1 MARPTKEQQ
10 AAKQALEDERVAKMI
25 AKALETERERI
36 RVDVESQVLAQLG
49 QVSPAGAPVV
59 NLTHPQGGEGD
70 KGFVS
75 ALALAIANLSA
86 QGTNKAPYV
95 SPDTMEGWAMARD
108 RMMVLIVGSRAKY
121 GETQNLE
128 DLPKYRLVKAV
139 YLNEMKIEPLYH
151 DTITHQMADQRIW
164 WDEVPSE
171 AMEPDNDIARA
182 IFTEFKMSIGEAPIK
197 EKANSGAW
205 ARTQKGTLMG
215 VKEGR
220 GGQGFG
226 APTNDPRVSTAGAP
240 TMGKHVHLLGTVAH
254 PAVVR

>member
-10 AAKQALEDERVAKMI
+10 AAKQAIEDARIAGII
-25 AKALETERERI
+25 AKALETEREKI
-36 RVDVESQVLAQLG
+36 RADVELQVLTQLSQVAA
-49 QVSPAGAPVV
+49 PAAPAV

-70 KGFVS
+70 RGFVS
-75 ALALAIANLSA
+75 SLALAIANLSA

-95 SPDTMEGWAMARD
+95 PPETMEAWGAARE
-108 RMMVLIVGSRAKY
+108 RMMALIVASRARY

-151 DTITHQMADQRIW
+151 DTITHQMAEQRIR

-171 AMEPDNDIARA
+171 AMDPDNDVARA
-182 IFTEFKMSIGEAPIK
+182 IFAEFKLSIGDAPVK
-197 EKANSGAW
+197 EKAHSGAW
-205 ARTQKGTLMG
+205 ARTQKGVIMG